1 MVQLLKKPLMI
12 FLGTFILMALS
23 ERMGVRVDFT
33 SDQRYTLTP
42 TTIRYLKEL
51 KEPLLID
58 VFLAGELPGLYRG
71 FRNEVEVFLNQLSYY
86 TEELIIQ
93 YNDPYE
99 LGSTE
104 QVVQEMQRYGMIP
117 EIVVDNKEGQRNES
131 VVFPW
136 MIVNYGD
143 ASERVPLLQK
153 QLGDTESQ
161 KITRSLQQLEYLIM
175 DGIYKVSLKEKA
187 NLAVLTSHQTS
198 AQIKI
203 ADLLQSLKPYY
214 NLGSF
219 DLKNPKVG
227 PELSLQNLNRF
238 DVLLISNPRA
248 PFSSEE
254 KYLLDQ
260 YGLQGG
266 GIVWLVNGIGIDR
279 DSLFNNAGKAYGF
292 PLDLNLD
299 DYFFHQ
305 GIRINKELVQDLYC
319 APIVLAAG
327 DQNNTQFIPYP
338 WAFYPLPT
346 PESTLIGMDIGPV
359 LTQFVSPLDLIDNDL
374 KKRSL
379 LKTSPYT
386 KSSGVPTLV
395 SFEQATQKIQPDR
408 FNESAKILGV
418 LIEGEQ
424 NSLFKNRIKPIELQN
439 HTVSGTVKAI
449 VFGDGNLAENQVDKG
464 APMQLGYDKWTNN
477 FYGNKQLVL
486 NSIHY
491 LADNFDRLLI
501 RQKQWDFNLLDPQK
515 IASRGLFWKIGI
527 FFFPI
532 LLPLLLGGFVQRG
545 RSKHQV
551 G

>member
-187 NLAVLTSHQTS
+187 NLAVLTSH
-198 AQIKI
+198 
-203 ADLLQSLKPYY
+203 
-214 NLGSF
+214 
-219 DLKNPKVG
+219 
-227 PELSLQNLNRF
+227 
-238 DVLLISNPRA
+238 
-248 PFSSEE
+248 
-254 KYLLDQ
+254 
-260 YGLQGG
+260 
-266 GIVWLVNGIGIDR
+266 
-279 DSLFNNAGKAYGF
+279 
-292 PLDLNLD
+292 
-299 DYFFHQ
+299 
-305 GIRINKELVQDLYC
+305 
-319 APIVLAAG
+319 
-327 DQNNTQFIPYP
+327 
-338 WAFYPLPT
+338 
-346 PESTLIGMDIGPV
+346 
-359 LTQFVSPLDLIDNDL
+359 
-374 KKRSL
+374 
-379 LKTSPYT
+379 
-386 KSSGVPTLV
+386 
-395 SFEQATQKIQPDR
+395 
-408 FNESAKILGV
+408 
-418 LIEGEQ
+418 
-424 NSLFKNRIKPIELQN
+424 
-439 HTVSGTVKAI
+439 
-449 VFGDGNLAENQVDKG
+449 
-464 APMQLGYDKWTNN
+464 
-477 FYGNKQLVL
+477 
-486 NSIHY
+486 
-491 LADNFDRLLI
+491 
-501 RQKQWDFNLLDPQK
+501 
-515 IASRGLFWKIGI
+515 
-527 FFFPI
+527 
-532 LLPLLLGGFVQRG
+532 
-545 RSKHQV
+545 
-551 G
+551 